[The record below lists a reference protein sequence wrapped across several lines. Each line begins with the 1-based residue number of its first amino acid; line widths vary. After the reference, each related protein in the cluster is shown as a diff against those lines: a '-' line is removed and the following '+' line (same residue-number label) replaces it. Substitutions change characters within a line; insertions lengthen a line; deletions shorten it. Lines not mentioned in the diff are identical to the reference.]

1 MSSSVS
7 RPPQFWTRKPDS
19 QGGERLSYAVRGGAP
34 QAVLMGLGVA
44 LVAAGLAGAFWLT
57 WGGGLTVAGWIFLV
71 LVPGGAVLAG
81 AYVLDRALLART
93 DYVLGN
99 GMIAVQYVSLFGA
112 RRLEIPRS
120 LILGLVQQYTPPG
133 QGASAANQGDWVTL
147 VEWRTPEGQ
156 RKDLAFEGLHTDQ
169 ERRWLGPLLAEWAR
183 MPIRRGFSASA
194 EEADPAELPGD

>member
-1 MSSSVS
+1 MPAASS
-7 RPPQFWTRKPDS
+7 RPPQFWTREPDS
-19 QGGERLSYAVRGGAP
+19 QGGERLSYAVRGGVP
-34 QAVLMGLGVA
+34 QAVLMGLGGA

-99 GMIAVQYVSLFGA
+99 GMIAVQYVSFFGA